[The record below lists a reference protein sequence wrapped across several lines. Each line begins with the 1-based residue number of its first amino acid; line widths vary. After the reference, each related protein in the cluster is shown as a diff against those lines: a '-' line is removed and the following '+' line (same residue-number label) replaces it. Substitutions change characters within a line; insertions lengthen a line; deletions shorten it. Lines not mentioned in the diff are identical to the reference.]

1 MKHTLAFISLLAI
14 SPLTFAEDLAQMGIV
29 SLDTSASMDVEND
42 ELITRL
48 QVFEQGKDPAKL
60 TDMVNKKTALVLDAV
75 KNFNA
80 IQAETSNYTTQ
91 PVYDEGKIASWRVSQ
106 QLTLETRQ
114 FDQMSQFIA
123 DINTLAN
130 IQSMQFMVSDD
141 RAEKVKTDL
150 LKQAISKFKDKA
162 QLISTEF
169 DRSGYEIVS
178 ISIDGNSFTPM
189 PMMERANMMS
199 ADMRVKAAPAA
210 LAGGSNEISVNIRGS
225 IKLNQ

>member
-1 MKHTLAFISLLAI
+1 MKKTLALISLLAI
-14 SPLTFAEDLAQMGIV
+14 SPLSFAEDVLQLGMV
-29 SLDTSASMDVEND
+29 TLDTSASMDVEND

-60 TDMVNKKTALVLDAV
+60 TNMVNKKTALVLDAV

-80 IQAETSNYTTQ
+80 IKAETSNYSTQ
-91 PVYDEGKIASWRVSQ
+91 PIYDDGKIASWRVSQ

-141 RAEKVKTDL
+141 RAEQVKTDL
-150 LKQAISKFKDKA
+150 LKQAISKFKDLS
-162 QLISTEF
+162 LIH
-169 DRSGYEIVS
+169 I
-178 ISIDGNSFTPM
+178 
-189 PMMERANMMS
+189 
-199 ADMRVKAAPAA
+199 
-210 LAGGSNEISVNIRGS
+210 
-225 IKLNQ
+225 

>member
-1 MKHTLAFISLLAI
+1 MKKTLALISLLAI
-14 SPLTFAEDLAQMGIV
+14 SPLSFAEDGLQLGMV
-29 SLDTSASMDVEND
+29 TLDTSASMDVEND

-60 TDMVNKKTALVLDAV
+60 TNMVNKKTALVLDAV
-75 KNFNA
+75 KNFKA
-80 IQAETSNYTTQ
+80 IKAETSNYSTQ
-91 PVYDEGKIASWRVSQ
+91 PIYDDGKIASWRVSQ

-141 RAEKVKTDL
+141 RAEKVKTEL

-162 QLISTEF
+162 KLISHEF

-178 ISIDGNSFTPM
+178 ISIDGNAFNPM

-199 ADMRVKAAPAA
+199 ADMQMKGAPAA
-210 LAGGSNEISVNIRGS
+210 LAGGSNEVSVNVRGS